1 MHCILRHHRPI
12 LDFTFIK
19 LYIIDCTISFDSISR
34 LIGLLMFCNLKVIL
48 LYILFYF
55 IFILS
60 VPVLFDV
67 YYRFILFFYILLYTG
82 LLFYFMFSIILFYFY
97 SNLMYL
103 RWVNLIY

>member
-67 YYRFILFFYILLYTG
+67 YYRFILFFYILL
-82 LLFYFMFSIILFYFY
+82 LYFTLHWFTILFYVQHYFI
-97 SNLMYL
+97 LGL
-103 RWVNLIY
+103 FH